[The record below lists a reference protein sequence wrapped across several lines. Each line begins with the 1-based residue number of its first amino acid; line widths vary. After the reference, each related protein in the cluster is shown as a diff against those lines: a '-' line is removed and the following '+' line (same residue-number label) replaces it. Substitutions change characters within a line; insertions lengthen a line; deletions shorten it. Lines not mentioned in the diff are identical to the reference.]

1 MNPAGYSDSRFPDR
15 VIEVVC
21 RYLPEERGGGR
32 QGWDGVR
39 LRQVGARSLVAPT
52 GIAPASEHRQLLAC
66 GAQDTVTGSG
76 ADLQTIQQQL
86 SFEKQLSWTQSDK
99 EF

>member
-1 MNPAGYSDSRFPDR
+1 M
-15 VIEVVC
+15 IEVVC
-21 RYLPEERGGGR
+21 RYLPGERGGWR

-52 GIAPASEHRQLLAC
+52 GIALASQHRQLLAC

-86 SFEKQLSWTQSDK
+86 SFEKQLSLTQSDK

>member
-1 MNPAGYSDSRFPDR
+1 MHHRDAT
-15 VIEVVC
+15 
-21 RYLPEERGGGR
+21 EEHHSLSKLST
-32 QGWDGVR
+32 QGCLVGAIAKNITHSLTR
-39 LRQVGARSLVAPT
+39 PIRQVGARSLVAPT
-52 GIAPASEHRQLLAC
+52 GIAPASQHRQLLAC